1 MMPLKAKYK
10 WGLAGKLYVTV
21 EKAVIGAALRK
32 HQDSREHY
40 NIKLIFD
47 YLFFHILLILPEVF
61 FTLYYQNTTQ
71 LLLYPFFLAISLLCM
86 WMLKRRVSARVTGTL
101 SALNVLVLGMLS
113 SFLNSQD
120 ISLSYAMVWILAIL
134 FCYLTTNLATTLV
147 LTSLLCGYLG
157 LAAYIKEHGLVL
169 YSSPGYSV
177 ENTYSVAPVFTA
189 LFILFIV
196 IRVLGRHYNNI
207 MVVEQRRTVQR
218 QKQHSALI
226 KQNLTKQFMLVKG
239 LSRSGKTKY
248 LEGNLELL
256 EACLTE
262 IEKQC
267 ETAIDLLQDVH
278 KVAGEPN
285 KKSSPVD

>member
-1 MMPLKAKYK
+1 MALKAKNR
-10 WGLAGKLYVTV
+10 WALAGKLYVTA
-21 EKAVIGAALRK
+21 EKAVIGVALK
-32 HQDSREHY
+32 KSFDSREHY

-47 YLFFHILLILPEVF
+47 YLFFHILLILPVLF

-71 LLLYPFFLAISLLCM
+71 LLLYPFFLAISLLGM
-86 WMLKRRVSARVTGTL
+86 WMLRRRVPTRVTGTL
-101 SALNVLVLGMLS
+101 AALNVLVFGMLS
-113 SFLNSQD
+113 SFLNNQD
-120 ISLSYAMVWILAIL
+120 ISLSYAMLWILSIL
-134 FCYLTTNLATTLV
+134 FCYLTTNLATTLI
-147 LTSLLCGYLG
+147 LSSLLCGYLG
-157 LAAYIKEHGLVL
+157 LVAYIKQHGEILL
-169 YSSPGYSV
+169 APPGYSAD
-177 ENTYSVAPVFTA
+177 NAYPAAPVFTA

-207 MVVEQRRTVQR
+207 MIVEQRRTVQR

-226 KQNLTKQFMLVKG
+226 RQHLTKQFMLVKG

-267 ETAIDLLQDVH
+267 ETAIDLLQDTH
-278 KVAGEPN
+278 KIAGEQ
-285 KKSSPVD
+285 K

>member
-1 MMPLKAKYK
+1 MLSRAKYR
-10 WGLAGKLYVTV
+10 WGLAGKLYVTA

-32 HQDSREHY
+32 NQDSREHY

-47 YLFFHILLILPEVF
+47 YVLFHMLLILPEIF
-61 FTLYYQNTTQ
+61 YTLYYQNTTQ

-86 WMLKRRVSARVTGTL
+86 WMLKRRVSARSTGAL
-101 SALNVLVLGMLS
+101 AALNVLVFGMLS
-113 SFLNSQD
+113 SFLNNLD
-120 ISLSYAMVWILAIL
+120 ISLVYAMIWILSIL
-134 FCYLTTNLATTLV
+134 FCYLTTNLATTLI
-147 LTSLLCGYLG
+147 LSSLLCGYLV
-157 LAAYIKEHGLVL
+157 LVAYIKAQGIILFNA
-169 YSSPGYSV
+169 PGYSAL
-177 ENTYSVAPVFTA
+177 NIFDVAPVFTG

-207 MVVEQRRTVQR
+207 MIVEERRTLQR
-218 QKQHSALI
+218 QRQHAALI
-226 KQNLTKQFMLVKG
+226 RQNLTKQFMLVKG

-278 KVAGEPN
+278 KVAGEPH

>member
-1 MMPLKAKYK
+1 MPLKAKYR
-10 WGLAGKLYVTV
+10 WGLAGKLYVTA
-21 EKAVIGAALRK
+21 EKAVIGSALRK

-47 YLFFHILLILPEVF
+47 YVLFHMLMIIPEIF
-61 FTLYYQNTTQ
+61 YTLYYQNTTQ

-86 WMLKRRVSARVTGTL
+86 WMLKRRVTARSTGTL
-101 SALNVLVLGMLS
+101 AALNVLVLAMLS
-113 SFLNSQD
+113 SFLNNQD
-120 ISLSYAMVWILAIL
+120 ISLVYAMVWILSIL

-147 LTSLLCGYLG
+147 LSSLLCGYLG
-157 LAAYIKEHGLVL
+157 LVAYIKSHGVVL
-169 YSSPGYSV
+169 FSAPGY
-177 ENTYSVAPVFTA
+177 EAANIYDVAPVFTA

-207 MVVEQRRTVQR
+207 MIVEQRRTLQR
-218 QKQHSALI
+218 QNQHSALI
-226 KQNLTKQFMLVKG
+226 RQNLTKQFMLVKG

-278 KVAGEPN
+278 KVVGEPN

>member
-1 MMPLKAKYK
+1 MALKAKYR
-10 WGLAGKLYVTV
+10 WGLAGKLYVTA
-21 EKAVIGAALRK
+21 EKAVIGASLRK
-32 HQDSREHY
+32 NPDSRDHY

-47 YLFFHILLILPEVF
+47 YLAFHILLILPELF
-61 FTLYYQNTTQ
+61 FILYYQNTPQ
-71 LLLYPFFLAISLLCM
+71 LLLIPFFIAISLLGM
-86 WMLKRRVSARVTGTL
+86 WMLKRRVSAKATGTL
-101 SALNVLVLGMLS
+101 AALNVLVFGMLS
-113 SFLNSQD
+113 SFLNNQD
-120 ISLSYAMVWILAIL
+120 ISLSYAMLWILAIL
-134 FCYLTTNLATTLV
+134 FCYLTTNLATTLI
-147 LTSLLCGYLG
+147 LGSLLCGYLG
-157 LAAYIKEHGLVL
+157 LVAYIKEHDLVL
-169 YSSPGYSV
+169 FAAPGYSAD
-177 ENTYSVAPVFTA
+177 NAYSVAPIFTA

-207 MVVEQRRTVQR
+207 VIVEQRRTVQR

-226 KQNLTKQFMLVKG
+226 RQNLTKQFMLVKG

-278 KVAGEPN
+278 KVVGEPN